1 MMVLLKY
8 LEDRLPR
15 PVVIVFALMFCLAAG
30 LLDTMNGPDYSLVPL
45 YLVPVIMTAWFVGRK
60 TSYLFSCFSALVWLV
75 AEMAGRPDYK
85 LDFAIYW
92 NDLMELL
99 LFILTALIVS
109 ALRAA
114 LDREKE
120 ISRTDALTGLPNRRH
135 YYELVTAEMHR
146 NHRYGEP
153 FTVIYLDIDNF
164 KTVNDSK
171 GHNEGDKVLRQVA
184 TTIVSAIRET
194 DTAARLGGD
203 EFALLLPTITKESA
217 LELATR
223 VREQLKKDVASHW
236 PVTFSMGMVIY
247 LNSPKTIHGVIGRA
261 DRLMY
266 EVKEDNKDA
275 LRWEVV

>member
-8 LEDRLPR
+8 FEDRLPR

-45 YLVPVIMTAWFVGRK
+45 YLVPVTMTAWFVGRK

-75 AEMAGRPDYK
+75 AEMAGRSDYK

-135 YYELVTAEMHR
+135 YYELVTTEMHR

-164 KTVNDSK
+164 KAVNDSK

-275 LRWEVV
+275 LRWEVI